1 MQNISLHN
9 YQDFL
14 LRYIDGELDL
24 RETEALLAF
33 VALHPAI
40 AEELESL
47 QSTKL
52 DIEAITCPNKS
63 VLYKNIF
70 PVTLE
75 PETIVYPN
83 KQKLFKKEKEKAPV
97 VLLRWWAVGAAAI
110 FIFIVAR
117 YGMFNGEGAGSLSNN
132 NSSTNI
138 TQKNSVAKNS
148 VAKNG
153 IAPLNYKAN
162 KNITV
167 ANTGSLAATN
177 ATSNQQNIATNILED
192 ASAQALTHPAIE
204 IAYTVTASEA
214 SHSIPSYNGDIID
227 VKPTVIAE
235 ITVPSIT
242 GSLSSNDDTAENIE
256 TIDTEAASSNRSV
269 MVCAFEI
276 DKDKFRG
283 LFRKVNAI
291 IKNKEN
297 NKNEK

>member
-1 MQNISLHN
+1 MQNINLHN

-14 LRYIDGELDL
+14 LRYIDEELNL

-40 AEELESL
+40 GEELESL

-52 DIEAITCPNKS
+52 DIESITYPSKAL
-63 VLYKNIF
+63 LYKNIF

-75 PETIVYPN
+75 PTTIVYPN

-97 VLLRWWAVGAAAI
+97 ILLRWWAVGAAAV

-117 YGMFNGEGAGSLSNN
+117 NGMFNGDAGNGLS
-132 NSSTNI
+132 
-138 TQKNSVAKNS
+138 KNSVAKNNS
-148 VAKNG
+148 VKPVTSPVNNAIN
-153 IAPLNYKAN
+153 
-162 KNITV
+162 NISTPNDAIV
-167 ANTGSLAATN
+167 NTGSLASTN
-177 ATSNQQNIATNILED
+177 VKENQQNITTTPLERSGLKD
-192 ASAQALTHPAIE
+192 LAYHTIQNAS
-204 IAYTVTASEA
+204 TVTASEA
-214 SHSIPSYNGDIID
+214 EHTIPSYNGSILD

-235 ITVPSIT
+235 ITAAPIA
-242 GSLSSNDDTAENIE
+242 LNEAAETQEPNETIE

-269 MVCAFEI
+269 MVGAFEI

>member
-14 LRYIDGELDL
+14 LRYIDEELDL
-24 RETEALLAF
+24 REIEALLAF

-52 DIEAITCPNKS
+52 DSEVITCPNKA
-63 VLYKNIF
+63 VLYKNMF
-70 PVTLE
+70 PVIVS

-97 VLLRWWAVGAAAI
+97 VLLKWWAVGAAAV
-110 FIFIVAR
+110 FLFMMVR
-117 YGMFNGEGAGSLSNN
+117 YGMLDQKAGSTLSKNSISKNKVSKASTLSVIKNNPTLN
-132 NSSTNI
+132 NSTTN
-138 TQKNSVAKNS
+138 NAV
-148 VAKNG
+148 
-153 IAPLNYKAN
+153 
-162 KNITV
+162 
-167 ANTGSLAATN
+167 NTGSMAATKVETDIKNNTPN
-177 ATSNQQNIATNILED
+177 AIEYAAAQNIEHQSIPT
-192 ASAQALTHPAIE
+192 AS
-204 IAYTVTASEA
+204 TVTARETA
-214 SHSIPSYNGDIID
+214 QNMPSYNGDIVD
-227 VKPTVIAE
+227 VKPTIIAE
-235 ITVPSIT
+235 ITVPSMPD
-242 GSLSSNDDTAENIE
+242 NDETTEIIE

-269 MVCAFEI
+269 MVGAFEI

>member
-14 LRYIDGELDL
+14 LRYIDEELDL

-33 VALHPAI
+33 VALHPEAQ
-40 AEELESL
+40 EELESL

-52 DIEAITCPNKS
+52 DIEVITCPNKA

-70 PVTLE
+70 PVIVE
-75 PETIVYPN
+75 PETIVYPH

-97 VLLRWWAVGAAAI
+97 VLLKWWAVGAAAV
-110 FIFIVAR
+110 FLFMMVR
-117 YGMFNGEGAGSLSNN
+117 YGMLDQKAGSTVSKNSISKNKDSKASTLLVIKNNPTIN
-132 NSSTNI
+132 NSTTN
-138 TQKNSVAKNS
+138 NA
-148 VAKNG
+148 
-153 IAPLNYKAN
+153 
-162 KNITV
+162 V
-167 ANTGSLAATN
+167 ANTASMAAGKVVTDIKN
-177 ATSNQQNIATNILED
+177 NTPNTIEYAAAQNIEHQ
-192 ASAQALTHPAIE
+192 S
-204 IAYTVTASEA
+204 IATASTITARETA
-214 SHSIPSYNGDIID
+214 QNMPSYNGDILD
-227 VKPTVIAE
+227 VKPTIIAE
-235 ITVPSIT
+235 ITV
-242 GSLSSNDDTAENIE
+242 LSMPDNDETTEIIE

-269 MVCAFEI
+269 MVGAFEI

>member
-14 LRYIDGELDL
+14 LRYIDEELDL

-33 VALHPAI
+33 VALHPTI

-52 DIEAITCPNKS
+52 DSEVISCPNKA
-63 VLYKNIF
+63 VLYKNMF
-70 PVTLE
+70 PVIVS

-97 VLLRWWAVGAAAI
+97 VLLKWWAVGAAAV
-110 FIFIVAR
+110 FLFMMVR
-117 YGMFNGEGAGSLSNN
+117 YGMLDQKAGSTLSKNSISKNKVSKASTLSVIKNNPTLN
-132 NSSTNI
+132 NSTTN
-138 TQKNSVAKNS
+138 NAV
-148 VAKNG
+148 
-153 IAPLNYKAN
+153 
-162 KNITV
+162 
-167 ANTGSLAATN
+167 NTGSMAATKVETDIKNNTPN
-177 ATSNQQNIATNILED
+177 AIEYAAAQNIEHQSIPT
-192 ASAQALTHPAIE
+192 AS
-204 IAYTVTASEA
+204 TVTARETA
-214 SHSIPSYNGDIID
+214 QNMPSYNGDIVD
-227 VKPTVIAE
+227 VKPTIIAE
-235 ITVPSIT
+235 ITAPSFS
-242 GSLSSNDDTAENIE
+242 GNDQATETIE

-269 MVCAFEI
+269 MVGAFEI

-283 LFRKVNAI
+283 LFRRVNAI

>member
-14 LRYIDGELDL
+14 LRYIDEELDL

-52 DIEAITCPNKS
+52 DSEVITCPNKA

-70 PVTLE
+70 PVIVE
-75 PETIVYPN
+75 PTTIVYPN

-97 VLLRWWAVGAAAI
+97 VLLKWWAVGAAAV
-110 FIFIVAR
+110 FLFMMVR
-117 YGMFNGEGAGSLSNN
+117 YGMLDQKAGSTVSKNSISKNKVSNASTLSVIKNNPTLN
-132 NSSTNI
+132 NSTTN
-138 TQKNSVAKNS
+138 NA
-148 VAKNG
+148 
-153 IAPLNYKAN
+153 
-162 KNITV
+162 V
-167 ANTGSLAATN
+167 ANTGSMAATKVVTDIKN
-177 ATSNQQNIATNILED
+177 NTSNAMEYSTAQNIEHQSIPTV
-192 ASAQALTHPAIE
+192 S
-204 IAYTVTASEA
+204 TVTARETA
-214 SHSIPSYNGDIID
+214 QNMPSYNGDIID
-227 VKPTVIAE
+227 VKPTIIAE
-235 ITVPSIT
+235 ITVPSTTI
-242 GSLSSNDDTAENIE
+242 NDEPTEYIE

-269 MVCAFEI
+269 MVGAFEI

>member
-14 LRYIDGELDL
+14 LRYIDEELDL

-33 VALHPAI
+33 VALHPEAQ
-40 AEELESL
+40 EELESL

-52 DIEAITCPNKS
+52 DIEVITCPNKA

-70 PVTLE
+70 PVIVE
-75 PETIVYPN
+75 PETIVYPH

-97 VLLRWWAVGAAAI
+97 VLLKWWAVGAAAV
-110 FIFIVAR
+110 FLFMMVR
-117 YGMFNGEGAGSLSNN
+117 YGVLDQKAGSTVSKNSIFKNKDSKASTLSVIKNNPTLN
-132 NSSTNI
+132 NSTTN
-138 TQKNSVAKNS
+138 NAV
-148 VAKNG
+148 
-153 IAPLNYKAN
+153 
-162 KNITV
+162 
-167 ANTGSLAATN
+167 NTGSMAATKVETDIKNNTPN
-177 ATSNQQNIATNILED
+177 AMEYATAQKIQHQAIPT
-192 ASAQALTHPAIE
+192 AS
-204 IAYTVTASEA
+204 TVTAHETVQN
-214 SHSIPSYNGDIID
+214 IPSYNGDIID

-235 ITVPSIT
+235 ITVPSMPD
-242 GSLSSNDDTAENIE
+242 NDETTEIIE

-269 MVCAFEI
+269 MVGAFEI

>member
-14 LRYIDGELDL
+14 LRYIDEELDL

-52 DIEAITCPNKS
+52 DSEVITCPNKA
-63 VLYKNIF
+63 VLYKNMF
-70 PVTLE
+70 PVIVS

-97 VLLRWWAVGAAAI
+97 VLLKWWAVGAAAV
-110 FIFIVAR
+110 FLFMMVR
-117 YGMFNGEGAGSLSNN
+117 YGMLDQKAGSTVSKNSISKNKVSKASTLSVIKNNPTLN
-132 NSSTNI
+132 NSTTN
-138 TQKNSVAKNS
+138 NAV
-148 VAKNG
+148 
-153 IAPLNYKAN
+153 
-162 KNITV
+162 
-167 ANTGSLAATN
+167 NTGSMAATKVETDIKNNTPN
-177 ATSNQQNIATNILED
+177 AIEYAAAQNIEHQSIPT
-192 ASAQALTHPAIE
+192 AS
-204 IAYTVTASEA
+204 TVTARETA
-214 SHSIPSYNGDIID
+214 QNMPSYNGDIVD
-227 VKPTVIAE
+227 VKPTIIAE
-235 ITVPSIT
+235 ITVPSTTI
-242 GSLSSNDDTAENIE
+242 NDEPTEYIE

-269 MVCAFEI
+269 MVGAFEI

-283 LFRKVNAI
+283 LFRKANALF
-291 IKNKEN
+291 KNKEN

>member
-9 YQDFL
+9 HQDFL

-24 RETEALLAF
+24 RETEDLLAF

-52 DIEAITCPNKS
+52 DSEVITCPNKA
-63 VLYKNIF
+63 VLYKNMF
-70 PVTLE
+70 PVIVS

-97 VLLRWWAVGAAAI
+97 VLLKWWAVGAAAV
-110 FIFIVAR
+110 FLFMMVR
-117 YGMFNGEGAGSLSNN
+117 YGMLDQKAGSTLSKNSISKNKVSKASTLSVIKNNPTLN
-132 NSSTNI
+132 NSTTNNAV
-138 TQKNSVAKNS
+138 NS
-148 VAKNG
+148 
-153 IAPLNYKAN
+153 
-162 KNITV
+162 
-167 ANTGSLAATN
+167 GSMAATKVETDIKNNTPN
-177 ATSNQQNIATNILED
+177 AIEYAAAQNIEHQSIPT
-192 ASAQALTHPAIE
+192 AS
-204 IAYTVTASEA
+204 TVTARETA
-214 SHSIPSYNGDIID
+214 QNMPSYNGDIVD
-227 VKPTVIAE
+227 VKPTIIAE
-235 ITVPSIT
+235 ITAPSFS
-242 GSLSSNDDTAENIE
+242 GNDQATETIE

-269 MVCAFEI
+269 MVGAFEI

>member
-1 MQNISLHN
+1 MQNINLYN

-14 LRYIDGELDL
+14 LRYIDEELDL

-33 VALHPAI
+33 VAVHPAI
-40 AEELESL
+40 GEELELL

-52 DIEAITCPNKS
+52 DIETISCPSKAL
-63 VLYKNIF
+63 LYKNIF

-75 PETIVYPN
+75 PTTIVYPN
-83 KQKLFKKEKEKAPV
+83 KQKLFKKEKEKAPIV
-97 VLLRWWAVGAAAI
+97 FLKWWAVGAAAV

-117 YGMFNGEGAGSLSNN
+117 YGMFSGEAGNSLSKNN
-132 NSSTNI
+132 
-138 TQKNSVAKNS
+138 VAKNNS
-148 VAKNG
+148 VKPVTSPVNNSKN
-153 IAPLNYKAN
+153 
-162 KNITV
+162 NISTPNDAIV
-167 ANTGSLAATN
+167 NTGSLASTN
-177 ATSNQQNIATNILED
+177 VKENQQNITNNNLDQGAFENLAHPSIPT
-192 ASAQALTHPAIE
+192 AS
-204 IAYTVTASEA
+204 TVTASETA
-214 SHSIPSYNGDIID
+214 RAIPSYNGSIID

-235 ITVPSIT
+235 ITAAPIA
-242 GSLSSNDDTAENIE
+242 LNEAAETQEPNETIE

-269 MVCAFEI
+269 MVGAFEI

>member
-24 RETEALLAF
+24 RETEDLLAF

-52 DIEAITCPNKS
+52 DSEVITCPNKA
-63 VLYKNIF
+63 VLYKNMF
-70 PVTLE
+70 PVIVS

-97 VLLRWWAVGAAAI
+97 VLLKWWAVGAAAV
-110 FIFIVAR
+110 FLFMMVR
-117 YGMFNGEGAGSLSNN
+117 YGMLDQKAGSTVSKNSISKNKVSKASTLSVIKNNPTLN
-132 NSSTNI
+132 NSTTN
-138 TQKNSVAKNS
+138 NAV
-148 VAKNG
+148 
-153 IAPLNYKAN
+153 
-162 KNITV
+162 
-167 ANTGSLAATN
+167 NTGSMAATKVETDIKNNTPN
-177 ATSNQQNIATNILED
+177 AIEYAAAQNIEHQSIPT
-192 ASAQALTHPAIE
+192 AS
-204 IAYTVTASEA
+204 TVTARETA
-214 SHSIPSYNGDIID
+214 QNMPSYNGDIVD
-227 VKPTVIAE
+227 VKPTIIAE
-235 ITVPSIT
+235 ITVPSTTI
-242 GSLSSNDDTAENIE
+242 NDEPTEYIE

-269 MVCAFEI
+269 MVGAFEI